1 MEHIVISQLPT
12 YLSNVLR
19 YSLSFNGLLSSLCF
33 LFQWLVGTC
42 IPYLM
47 QCSQHS
53 TVQVCL
59 VGCWATDLVRAR
71 NILPTLT
78 IRKINTVD
86 K

>member
-47 QCSQHS
+47 QYS

-59 VGCWATDLVRAR
+59 VGCWATDLARAR

-86 K
+86 Q

>member
-1 MEHIVISQLPT
+1 
-12 YLSNVLR
+12 
-19 YSLSFNGLLSSLCF
+19 
-33 LFQWLVGTC
+33 
-42 IPYLM
+42 M
-47 QCSQHS
+47 QCTIQHF